1 MRACVRA
8 GLAIVYFSLQ
18 FDQSDRRTKSIQS
31 TRHFKMKTQ
40 FLLLAI
46 AFLCCIGHLTSRN
59 TNKERIKREKRLKRN
74 IDFSTN
80 GRMQSEF
87 YFIIY
92 FANSFIKYE
101 WCKGARKT
109 RGGSTRLNTKNRVLS
124 KPNSNTLSFIVNKN
138 NRELKR
144 KPIFVSSRNKIIF
157 FCALY

>member
-8 GLAIVYFSLQ
+8 WQLFIFHSSLIKVIGGLSPSSPHVIL
-18 FDQSDRRTKSIQS
+18 
-31 TRHFKMKTQ
+31 KMKTQ

-92 FANSFIKYE
+92 FANSLIKYE

-124 KPNSNTLSFIVNKN
+124 KPNSNTLSFIVNKH

-157 FCALY
+157 FCALYR